1 MRRSFSH
8 LLARPRLTTALAAG
22 IIVGFVVPGSH
33 TWVTRALIGW
43 NFAVWLYLVLIAVLL
58 LRADHVRSR
67 RIALAHAEGAITVLA
82 VAIASALASLVGIVM
97 ELAAAKVPGTAHP
110 VTHIVLA
117 LSTVVGGWLLLP
129 TLFTLTYASIYYV
142 TEHKAGLRFP
152 DADPAYRPNYG
163 DFLYFS
169 FTLAVAS
176 QTSDVCVTCPRMRRL
191 VLLQSVLSFILN
203 TTILAFSINIAA
215 SMF

>member
-1 MRRSFSH
+1 MRRTVAR
-8 LLARPRLTTALAAG
+8 LLARPRLTTALVAG
-22 IIVGFVVPGSH
+22 VIAGLLVPGSH
-33 TWVTRALIGW
+33 TWITRALIGW
-43 NFAVWLYLVLIAVLL
+43 NFAVWLYLILIGVLL
-58 LRADHVRSR
+58 FRADHERSR
-67 RIALAHAEGAITVLA
+67 RIALAHAEGAITVLLVA
-82 VAIASALASLVGIVM
+82 VFSAMASLVGIVM
-97 ELAAAKVPGTAHP
+97 ELAAAKIPGSAHP
-110 VTHIVLA
+110 LTHIVLA
-117 LSTVVGGWLLLP
+117 FSTVIGGWLLLP

-152 DADPAYRPNYG
+152 DADPAYRPNYA

-176 QTSDVCVTCPRMRRL
+176 QTSDVCVTDSRMRRL
-191 VLLQSVLSFILN
+191 VLLQSVLSFVLN